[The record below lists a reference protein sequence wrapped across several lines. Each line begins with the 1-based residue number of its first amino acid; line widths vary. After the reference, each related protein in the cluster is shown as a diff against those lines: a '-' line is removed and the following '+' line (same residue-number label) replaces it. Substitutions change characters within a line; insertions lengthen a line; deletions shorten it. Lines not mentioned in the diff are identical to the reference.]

1 MKFEPCF
8 SLRARRKQSRSS
20 CDRHLPETKCLKTSL
35 ALWEAHSEDA
45 FSRIFAL
52 CDSIGYHRILALGRM
67 IPRTLKLIL
76 TQDVGNTRMLGSHIS
91 SQGQT
96 LLSKFSF
103 SELLQL
109 RFLHWNSMLYGSWSR
124 KEKYILFQNI
134 FSAVLHAQ
142 MSLDQCSLFPPH
154 SCAPHM
160 RSAPWRQ
167 RDLWTVQWIYI
178 ENCLLRSPW
187 FEYLHHLHMFFCDM
201 THRLF
206 HLEGLLFGVA
216 GRHPAITHRIDT
228 FGFFQLW

>member
-142 MSLDQCSLFPPH
+142 MSLDQCSLFPRIH
-154 SCAPHM
+154 ALLICDQLLDGNVISGQFNGFTLKIACWDHH
-160 RSAPWRQ
+160 
-167 RDLWTVQWIYI
+167 DLNIFI
-178 ENCLLRSPW
+178 IFIC
-187 FEYLHHLHMFFCDM
+187 FFVIW
-201 THRLF
+201 H
-206 HLEGLLFGVA
+206 
-216 GRHPAITHRIDT
+216 IDYST
-228 FGFFQLW
+228 WKASSLG